1 MENFR
6 QKILSKKF
14 LNFAEKPVTDEELAI
29 AGILQRFISAY
40 NQANIYEISSLLSN
54 NAEIEG
60 LATDGFVKKNVYLP
74 LLQNNINRIR
84 SLTFNNAIIRI
95 NNGGAK
101 AYGLLNMRLV
111 DGRLCEADVFFK
123 LLRKEINWFIS
134 QIVVQDPIWLR

>member
-1 MENFR
+1 MEDFW
-6 QKILSKKF
+6 QKKSSEKF
-14 LNFAEKPVTDEELAI
+14 LVFSEKPVTDEELAI

-60 LATDGFVKKNVYLP
+60 LATDGFVKKNVYLS

-84 SLTFNNAIIRI
+84 SLTFNNAIVRI

-101 AYGLLNMRLV
+101 VYGLLNMRLV
-111 DGRLCEADVFFK
+111 DGRLCEADIFFK

-134 QIVVQDPIWLR
+134 QIVVQDPIWLQ